1 MSSLKMLSLAALVA
15 VAQAHSQL
23 LKIQGKAGSP
33 ASVGLGVDPNIAR
46 NCTTINP
53 CQQDSTIIRD
63 AEIKDNIVNECGRN
77 EIIGNIDIGENT
89 ENAIAANA
97 VTEAGPG
104 EKLTVTLHQ
113 VNADGAGPYACDL
126 IEQGNTGIITQNL
139 TVQNNVPGANGFS
152 QEKFKDF
159 EMTVIMPQKFDCTG
173 ASTGNICT
181 VRCRNNAQ
189 AGPFGG
195 CFPVK
200 QANKNAQTNNAKT
213 IPTKSNIA
221 AVSAQLAQDK
231 KDFNDAV
238 AANQNAGTPEAQAAD
253 KVVKAMLA
261 PVSSGTFP
269 TQTVPVELGS
279 AATAPANNNNNNNN
293 NGGNRG
299 GNRGGNAGG
308 FGNGGFGNGGFGGA
322 NRNNKQQK
330 RDILRA
336 LRMGN

>member
-1 MSSLKMLSLAALVA
+1 MSSFKVLSMAALVA
-15 VAQAHSQL
+15 VASAHSQL
-23 LKIQGKAGSP
+23 IKIQGKAGSP
-33 ASVGLGVDPNIAR
+33 ASVGLGVDLNIAR

-63 AEIKDNIVNECGRN
+63 AEIQQNIVNECGRN
-77 EIIGNIDIGENT
+77 EIEGNIDIGEKT
-89 ENAIAANA
+89 ENAIAAGA

-104 EKLTVTLHQ
+104 QELTVTLHQ

-139 TVQNNVPGANGFS
+139 TVKNNVPGANGFS

-159 EMTVIMPQKFDCTG
+159 EMTVVMPQKFDCTG

-200 QANKNAQTNNAKT
+200 QTNKAAQTNNAKT
-213 IPTKSNIA
+213 IPTKSNIK
-221 AVSAQLAQDK
+221 AVLAQVAVDQ

-238 AANQNAGTPEAQAAD
+238 AANQNAGTAEAKAAA
-253 KVVKAMLA
+253 KVIAESNGQ
-261 PVSSGTFP
+261 VSAAGTFP
-269 TQTVPVELGS
+269 TQTVSVQLGA
-279 AATAPANNNNNNNN
+279 AATAPANNN
-293 NGGNRG
+293 GGNRG
-299 GNRGGNAGG
+299 NNNAGANRGGNGA
-308 FGNGGFGNGGFGGA
+308 GFGG
-322 NRNNKQQK
+322 NQRGNKQQK

>member
-1 MSSLKMLSLAALVA
+1 MSSFKVLSLAALVA

-23 LKIQGKAGSP
+23 IKIQGKAGSP
-33 ASVGLGVDPNIAR
+33 ASVGLGVDLNIAR

-63 AEIKDNIVNECGRN
+63 AEIKANIVNECGRN
-77 EIIGNIDIGENT
+77 EIEGNIDIGEKT
-89 ENAIAANA
+89 ENAIAAGA

-104 EKLTVTLHQ
+104 QELTVTLHQ

-139 TVQNNVPGANGFS
+139 TVKNNVPGANGFS

-159 EMTVIMPQKFDCTG
+159 EMTVVMPQKFDCTG

-200 QANKNAQTNNAKT
+200 QSNKNAQTNNAKT
-213 IPTKSNIA
+213 IPTKSNIK
-221 AVSAQLAQDK
+221 AVLDQVAVDQ

-238 AANQNAGTPEAQAAD
+238 AGNQNAGTPEALAAA
-253 KVVKAMLA
+253 KVIAA
-261 PVSSGTFP
+261 SNGQISAAGTFP
-269 TQTVPVELGS
+269 TQTVSVELG
-279 AATAPANNNNNNNN
+279 AVATAPANNNNA
-293 NGGNRG
+293 GANRG
-299 GNRGGNAGG
+299 GNRGGNNNGANRAGA
-308 FGNGGFGNGGFGGA
+308 NAGFGGA
-322 NRNNKQQK
+322 NRGNKQQK

>member
-1 MSSLKMLSLAALVA
+1 MSSFKILSLAALVA

-63 AEIKDNIVNECGRN
+63 AEIKQNIVNECGRN

-89 ENAIAANA
+89 ENAIAAGA

-200 QANKNAQTNNAKT
+200 QSNKKAQTNNAKT

-221 AVSAQLAQDK
+221 AVSAQLAVDQ
-231 KDFNDAV
+231 KDFADAV
-238 AANQNAGTPEAQAAD
+238 AANQNAGTAEAKKADAA
-253 KVVKAMLA
+253 VKAMLA
-261 PVSSGTFP
+261 PVSSGSFP
-269 TQTVPVELGS
+269 TQTVPVELGA
-279 AATAPANNNNNNNN
+279 AATAPANNNNNGGNNGN
-293 NGGNRG
+293 FGGNRG
-299 GNRGGNAGG
+299 GN
-308 FGNGGFGNGGFGGA
+308 NGGFGGFGG